1 MFDNIRS
8 GEIIVADAWIEI
20 DVCKPLGKEKGI
32 TSCRRKL
39 SWSHERIST
48 PLLNISQGTVSSWNM
63 ATCWQTGCKSKLSK
77 DLHCFRLHEV
87 TCLHHAFLDRLA
99 TEPDLRHLKF
109 RVGGL
114 VGPHVIFPY
123 AEDLVAHIA
132 SSKKYRRTNPLDS
145 EIAQS
150 SFGVLFCW
158 CLFVWNFDWLVSN
171 FFFQWFLMVFS
182 WLLMVFPWFS
192 CLFDGFLMIFPWVFL
207 VWVPLTFGFWKRCD
221 PPRTQLILA

>member
-1 MFDNIRS
+1 
-8 GEIIVADAWIEI
+8 
-20 DVCKPLGKEKGI
+20 
-32 TSCRRKL
+32 
-39 SWSHERIST
+39 
-48 PLLNISQGTVSSWNM
+48 M

-150 SFGVLFCW
+150 SFGVLFC
-158 CLFVWNFDWLVSN
+158 
-171 FFFQWFLMVFS
+171 
-182 WLLMVFPWFS
+182 
-192 CLFDGFLMIFPWVFL
+192 
-207 VWVPLTFGFWKRCD
+207 
-221 PPRTQLILA
+221 

>member
-1 MFDNIRS
+1 
-8 GEIIVADAWIEI
+8 
-20 DVCKPLGKEKGI
+20 
-32 TSCRRKL
+32 
-39 SWSHERIST
+39 
-48 PLLNISQGTVSSWNM
+48 M

-77 DLHCFRLHEV
+77 DLDCFRLHEV
-87 TCLHHAFLDRLA
+87 TCLHHAFLDRLD

-145 EIAQS
+145 EISQS

-158 CLFVWNFDWLVSN
+158 FVCLVGTWIGWFPCV
-171 FFFQWFLMVFS
+171 FFSMVFDGLFRGF
-182 WLLMVFPWFS
+182 WWFFHGCWWFS
-192 CLFDGFLMIFPWVFL
+192 HGFHVCLMDFWWFSRGFSWFGSPWPSAFK
-207 VWVPLTFGFWKRCD
+207 GRCD
-221 PPRTQLILA
+221 SPRTQRILA